1 MDFSEAL
8 EKEGIFAPAIRPPS
22 VPNGESRIRMT
33 IMATHTEQDIQQIC
47 KAFYKVGKKLE
58 VI

>member
-1 MDFSEAL
+1 
-8 EKEGIFAPAIRPPS
+8 
-22 VPNGESRIRMT
+22 MT